1 MMGKQ
6 IWTELVDFGMS
17 SAPRLDRIHE
27 VLEMPLISFLTIVFN
42 EQIGKGKK

>member
-1 MMGKQ
+1 MMGRQ

-17 SAPRLDRIHE
+17 SVSRLDPLHK
-27 VLEMPLISFLTIVFN
+27 VLEMPLISFLTIVSN